1 MYSFLLDD
9 DEKKSV
15 AYPPKPAAATTPTP
29 APAVAAPAPA
39 VTTPAV
45 TTPAPAVKDE
55 VPAALQRKTADYTP
69 QTPWT
74 PKEQRVEAPV
84 VEKEKPSL
92 EIPPISDYDNF
103 SELVKQ
109 YTSTP
114 MTEEE
119 QKRRERGAAA
129 AQSMG
134 ALGNVLSAF
143 SNLAFTGGVAP
154 SQKLPDLPDA
164 NKDVQAFR
172 TQVEKSRQAYLN
184 NLLQGRALQQKG
196 EELGLKRADLVRK
209 VNAEDKRWEIQDM
222 LTNAKIKRMQAA
234 TAKDDA
240 SRKKLEQE
248 ADNLVALAQKKLQL
262 MDSQIGLNNQRA
274 SHVGSV
280 GSGAYRVPHD
290 VANPLTGELDRLYI
304 TPNEEIRQRALE
316 MGDDSRTRETEH
328 VNEFGGKSTT
338 KIERGKSGEQ
348 KLAELTRKKKEER
361 KAAEEAKKKAKTE
374 KKPNNNMSHTR
385 ALGL

>member
-15 AYPPKPAAATTPTP
+15 AYPPKPAAATAPTP
-29 APAVAAPAPA
+29 AP
-39 VTTPAV
+39 TV

-92 EIPPISDYDNF
+92 EIPPVSDYDNF

-109 YTSTP
+109 YTSAP

-222 LTNAKIKRMQAA
+222 LTDAKIKTMQAA
-234 TAKDDA
+234 SAKDEA
-240 SRKKLEQE
+240 TRKKLERE
-248 ADNLVALAQKKLQL
+248 ADNIVALAQKKLQL

-274 SHVGSV
+274 RHVGSS
-280 GSGAYRVPHD
+280 GSGRNLSEYEYYD
-290 VANPLTGELDRLYI
+290 DITGGFKKELV
-304 TPNEEIRQRALE
+304 TPNEKMRRESLE
-316 MGDDSRTRETEH
+316 RGDDSNVRDTEH

-348 KLAELTRKKKEER
+348 KLAELTRQKKEER

>member
-1 MYSFLLDD
+1 MYSFLDD

-15 AYPPKPAAATTPTP
+15 TYPPKPAVATTPTP
-29 APAVAAPAPA
+29 APAVTAH
-39 VTTPAV
+39 
-45 TTPAPAVKDE
+45 APAVKDE

-84 VEKEKPSL
+84 VEEEKPSL
-92 EIPPISDYDNF
+92 DIPPVSDYDNF
-103 SELVKQ
+103 SKLVKQ
-109 YTSTP
+109 YTSAP

-129 AQSMG
+129 AQSVG

-222 LTNAKIKRMQAA
+222 IAAAKLKTMQAA
-234 TAKDDA
+234 SAKDEA
-240 SRKKLEQE
+240 TRKKLERE
-248 ADNLVALAQKKLQL
+248 ADNIVALAQKKLQL

-274 SHVGSV
+274 RYVGSD
-280 GSGAYRVPHD
+280 GSGKSIIEIADPV
-290 VANPLTGELDRLYI
+290 TGELKKYGVTGNKAVDILMGQ
-304 TPNEEIRQRALE
+304 EIDESNKTTTKSVDA
-316 MGDDSRTRETEH
+316 
-328 VNEFGGKSTT
+328 FGGKSSKTT
-338 KIERGKSGEQ
+338 ERGKSAKQKSGEH
-348 KLAELTRKKKEER
+348 TRALREK
-361 KAAEEAKKKAKTE
+361 EEAKKKAKTG

-385 ALGL
+385 ALDL

>member
-1 MYSFLLDD
+1 MKRTASDMYSFLLDD

-15 AYPPKPAAATTPTP
+15 AYPPKPAVATTPTP
-29 APAVAAPAPA
+29 APAVTA
-39 VTTPAV
+39 
-45 TTPAPAVKDE
+45 PAPAVKDE

-84 VEKEKPSL
+84 VEDEKPSL
-92 EIPPISDYDNF
+92 DIPPVSDYDNF

-109 YTSTP
+109 YTSAP

-129 AQSMG
+129 AQSVG

-172 TQVEKSRQAYLN
+172 TQVEKSRQAYIN

-209 VNAEDKRWEIQDM
+209 ANAEDKRWEIQDM
-222 LTNAKIKRMQAA
+222 LTDAKIKRMQAA

-240 SRKKLEQE
+240 TRKKLERE
-248 ADNLVALAQKKLQL
+248 ADNIVTLAQKKLQL

-274 SHVGSV
+274 RYVGSD
-280 GSGAYRVPHD
+280 GSGKSIIEIADPV
-290 VANPLTGELDRLYI
+290 TGELKKYGVTGNKAVDILMGQ
-304 TPNEEIRQRALE
+304 EIDESNKTTTKSVDA
-316 MGDDSRTRETEH
+316 
-328 VNEFGGKSTT
+328 FGGKSSKTT
-338 KIERGKSGEQ
+338 ERGKSAKQKSGEH
-348 KLAELTRKKKEER
+348 TRALREK
-361 KAAEEAKKKAKTE
+361 EEAKKKAKTG
-374 KKPNNNMSHTR
+374 KNPNNNMSHTR

>member
-15 AYPPKPAAATTPTP
+15 AYPPKPAVATTPTP
-29 APAVAAPAPA
+29 APAVTA
-39 VTTPAV
+39 
-45 TTPAPAVKDE
+45 PAPAVKDE

-84 VEKEKPSL
+84 VEDEKPSL
-92 EIPPISDYDNF
+92 DIPPVSDYDNF

-109 YTSTP
+109 YTSAP

-222 LTNAKIKRMQAA
+222 LTDAKIKRMQAA

-240 SRKKLEQE
+240 TRKKLERE
-248 ADNLVALAQKKLQL
+248 ADNIVTLAQKKLQL

-274 SHVGSV
+274 RYVGSD
-280 GSGAYRVPHD
+280 GSGKSIIEIADPV
-290 VANPLTGELDRLYI
+290 TGELKKYGVTGNKAVDILMGQ
-304 TPNEEIRQRALE
+304 EIDESNKTTTKSVDA
-316 MGDDSRTRETEH
+316 
-328 VNEFGGKSTT
+328 FGGKSSKTT
-338 KIERGKSGEQ
+338 ERGKSAKQKSGEH
-348 KLAELTRKKKEER
+348 TRALREK
-361 KAAEEAKKKAKTE
+361 EEAKKKKAKTG

-385 ALGL
+385 ALDL

>member
-15 AYPPKPAAATTPTP
+15 TYPPKPAAATTPTP
-29 APAVAAPAPA
+29 APAVG
-39 VTTPAV
+39 TPAV

-84 VEKEKPSL
+84 VEEEKPSL
-92 EIPPISDYDNF
+92 EIPPVSDYDNF

-109 YTSTP
+109 YTSAP

-222 LTNAKIKRMQAA
+222 LTDAKIKRMQAA

-248 ADNLVALAQKKLQL
+248 ADNIVALAQKKLQL

-274 SHVGSV
+274 SHVGSG
-280 GSGAYRVPHD
+280 GSGAYRVPYSYL
-290 VANPLTGELDRLYI
+290 NYRTGELETVYV
-304 TPNEEIRQRALE
+304 TPNEKLKREALE

-338 KIERGKSGEQ
+338 KIERGKSGDQ
-348 KLAELTRKKKEER
+348 KLAELTRKKKE
-361 KAAEEAKKKAKTE
+361 EEAKKKAKTE

>member
-1 MYSFLLDD
+1 MKRTESDMYSFLDD

-15 AYPPKPAAATTPTP
+15 TYPPKPAVATTQTP
-29 APAVAAPAPA
+29 APAVTAH
-39 VTTPAV
+39 
-45 TTPAPAVKDE
+45 APAVKDE

-74 PKEQRVEAPV
+74 PKEQKVEAPV
-84 VEKEKPSL
+84 VEEKKPSL
-92 EIPPISDYDNF
+92 DIPPVSDYDNF

-109 YTSTP
+109 YTSAP

-154 SQKLPDLPDA
+154 SQKLPELPDA

-222 LTNAKIKRMQAA
+222 LTDAKIKRMQAA
-234 TAKDDA
+234 SAKDDA
-240 SRKKLEQE
+240 TRKKLEQE
-248 ADNLVALAQKKLQL
+248 ADNIVELAQKKLQL

-274 SHVGSV
+274 RYVGSD
-280 GSGAYRVPHD
+280 GSGKSIIEIADPV
-290 VANPLTGELDRLYI
+290 TGELKKYGVTGNKAVDILMGQ
-304 TPNEEIRQRALE
+304 EIDESNKTTTKSVDA
-316 MGDDSRTRETEH
+316 
-328 VNEFGGKSTT
+328 FGGKSSKTT
-338 KIERGKSGEQ
+338 ERGKSAKQKSGEH
-348 KLAELTRKKKEER
+348 TRALREK
-361 KAAEEAKKKAKTE
+361 EEAKKKAKTG